1 MVTTHVTI
9 VATSLDASSKSQLLA
24 RHAAKVLEERGVSHT
39 LLDLRDTPELA
50 APLKQATHVIFAV
63 PVYNFDVNAAAKQVI
78 EDHGGALEG
87 KTVGFLC
94 QAGGQRSYMSVLGF
108 ANSLML
114 DFRCWIVP
122 RFVYATS
129 NDFEEGEQ
137 LGETIRGRITELLDT
152 LIQGNSP
159 VIGG

>member
-1 MVTTHVTI
+1 MTHVTI
-9 VATSLDASSKSQLLA
+9 VATSLDSGSKSQLLA
-24 RHAAKVLEERGVSHT
+24 RYAAALLAERGIAHT
-39 LLDLRDTPELA
+39 LLDLRQSPELA
-50 APLKQATHVIFAV
+50 VPLHQATHVIFAV
-63 PVYNFDVNAAAKQVI
+63 PVYNFDVNAVAKQVI

-129 NDFEEGEQ
+129 NDFEDGDQ

-152 LIQGNSP
+152 LIRGNNL
-159 VIGG
+159 